1 MKTFNDIKFKLHPNG
16 MGGILGQMELG
27 NGYKISVVGG
37 GRGLYGDGKKTFEVA
52 IFDRLDEM
60 IMLSETDQVL
70 GWQTIDQVNEI
81 IKKFDEEPILKVKL

>member
-52 IFDRLDEM
+52 VFDRMGEM
-60 IMLSETDQVL
+60 IMLQETDQVL
-70 GWQTIDQVNEI
+70 GYQIKHEI
-81 IKKFDEEPILKVKL
+81 TDLIQKYDNEPILKVNL

>member
-52 IFDRLDEM
+52 IFDLTGEM
-60 IMLSETDQVL
+60 IMLSENDQVL
-70 GWQTIDQVNEI
+70 GWMTIDEVNKI
-81 IKKFDEEPILKVKL
+81 IQKYDN

>member
-52 IFDRLDEM
+52 VFDRMGEM
-60 IMLSETDQVL
+60 IMLSENDQVL
-70 GWQTIDQVNEI
+70 GWQSMDQVNEI

>member
-52 IFDRLDEM
+52 VFDRMGEM
-60 IMLSETDQVL
+60 IMLSENDQVL
-70 GWQTIDQVNEI
+70 GWQTMDQVNEV
-81 IKKFDEEPILKVKL
+81 IKKFDTEPVLKVKL

>member
-16 MGGILGQMELG
+16 MGGIIGQMELG

-52 IFDRLDEM
+52 IFDRLGEM

>member
-52 IFDRLDEM
+52 VFDRMGEM
-60 IMLSETDQVL
+60 IMLSENDQVL
-70 GWQTIDQVNEI
+70 GWQSMDQVNEI
-81 IKKFDEEPILKVKL
+81 IKKFDTEPVLKVKL

>member
-16 MGGILGQMELG
+16 MGGILGQLELG

-52 IFDRLDEM
+52 VFDRMGEM
-60 IMLSETDQVL
+60 IMLSENDQVL
-70 GWQTIDQVNEI
+70 GWQTMDQVNEI
-81 IKKFDEEPILKVKL
+81 IKKFDEEPVLKVKL

>member
-37 GRGLYGDGKKTFEVA
+37 GRGLYGDGKNTFEVA
-52 IFDRLDEM
+52 VFDRMGEM
-60 IMLSETDQVL
+60 IMLSENDQVL
-70 GWQTIDQVNEI
+70 GWMTIDEVNKI
-81 IKKFDEEPILKVKL
+81 IQKYDNEPILKVKL